1 MELYC
6 HRGWM
11 LTIIMWKDIE
21 TSEDLLGYRF
31 HARLLK
37 EIVLDKSML
46 PTSIGIFGNWGY
58 GKSSLMLLMEKEI
71 NEEITKQ
78 VAEENNPRILQVR
91 FNGWQYESY
100 ETTKYSLIQVLLDS
114 VEKYLSDNRDI
125 FDKLDIILKRIN
137 LLKLGVLLL
146 KKYVWDKIPNAIKSN
161 LPTADDLK
169 KCVGVD
175 DITKFQN
182 EFQNEHTSLFVT
194 KFRTLLESIVED
206 AKFDSIIVY
215 IDDLDR
221 CSGEK
226 MIECIEAIKLFLN
239 VKNTAFVLG
248 ADERMVERA
257 IKEHYP
263 EIEQDKRQIYSPF
276 SDYLEK
282 LIQIPYRLPRLSLNE
297 QYTYILFLLLK
308 SKYPNFFNAVIKDY
322 NDYKNKEPFGNYDAE
337 KMRAALGENKIPDVE
352 ALIPIIPMMTR
363 FLNGSPRQLKR
374 FLNTF
379 DLRMRMVQVANI
391 REIDPTVLAKLMLLE
406 YNFKYQRL
414 FESLYGMQLLGDGI
428 IDKIGE
434 VEECARQKKK
444 LNDKRWQEWEED
456 NLVLDWLSLSPSLS
470 GVNLKEYFWIA
481 RDSLKNS
488 VPVESLVSNVARRF
502 YLTLRNKQSAIAK
515 KKFLQEEIAKLEDE
529 ERQMVIMLLNHD
541 FTKNPNDSKV
551 LELLQADSE
560 VRVLIQNESDCKS
573 LFSHVDTLKM
583 EPAWGVILG
592 KLKKNDFWN
601 HFISPLKF
609 GEKLQK
615 MLNK

>member
-1 MELYC
+1 
-6 HRGWM
+6 
-11 LTIIMWKDIE
+11 MWKDIE

-31 HARLLK
+31 HAKLLK

-58 GKSSLMLLMEKEI
+58 GKSSLMLLLEKEI
-71 NEEITKQ
+71 NEEIAMH
-78 VAEENNPRILQVR
+78 VAEGNTPRILQIR

-114 VEKYLSDNRDI
+114 VEKYLSDNRDV
-125 FDKLDIILKRIN
+125 FEKLDILLKRIN

-161 LPTADDLK
+161 LPQADDLK
-169 KCVGVD
+169 ECIGVD

-194 KFRTLLESIVED
+194 KFRTLLESIVEE

-337 KMRAALGENKIPDVE
+337 KMRATLGENKIPDVE

-391 REIDPTVLAKLMLLE
+391 REIEPTVLAKLMLLE

-456 NLVLDWLSLSPSLS
+456 NLFLDWLSLSPSLS

-488 VPVESLVSNVARRF
+488 VPVESLVSNVARRS

-573 LFSHVDTLKM
+573 LFSHVDILKM

>member
-1 MELYC
+1 
-6 HRGWM
+6 
-11 LTIIMWKDIE
+11 MWKDIE

-31 HARLLK
+31 HAKLLK

-58 GKSSLMLLMEKEI
+58 GKSSLMLLLEKEI
-71 NEEITKQ
+71 NEEIAMH
-78 VAEENNPRILQVR
+78 VAEGNTPRILQVR

-114 VEKYLSDNRDI
+114 VEKYLSDNRDV
-125 FDKLDIILKRIN
+125 FEKLDILLKRIN

-161 LPTADDLK
+161 LPQADDLK
-169 KCVGVD
+169 ECIGVD

-194 KFRTLLESIVED
+194 KFRTLLESIVEE

-337 KMRAALGENKIPDVE
+337 KMRAALEENKIPDVE

>member
-1 MELYC
+1 
-6 HRGWM
+6 
-11 LTIIMWKDIE
+11 MWKDIE

-573 LFSHVDTLKM
+573 LFSHVDILKM

>member
-1 MELYC
+1 
-6 HRGWM
+6 
-11 LTIIMWKDIE
+11 MWKDIE

-31 HARLLK
+31 HAKLLK

-58 GKSSLMLLMEKEI
+58 GKSSLMLLLEKEI
-71 NEEITKQ
+71 NEEIAMH
-78 VAEENNPRILQVR
+78 VAEGNTPRILQVR

-114 VEKYLSDNRDI
+114 VEKYLSDNRDV
-125 FDKLDIILKRIN
+125 FEKLDILLKRIN

-161 LPTADDLK
+161 LPQADDLK
-169 KCVGVD
+169 ECIGVD

-194 KFRTLLESIVED
+194 KFRTLLESIVEE

-337 KMRAALGENKIPDVE
+337 KMRATLGENKIPDVE

-391 REIDPTVLAKLMLLE
+391 REIEPTVLAKLMLLE

-456 NLVLDWLSLSPSLS
+456 NLFLDWLSLSPSLS

>member
-1 MELYC
+1 MC
-6 HRGWM
+6 
-11 LTIIMWKDIE
+11 KDIE
-21 TSEDLLGYRF
+21 TSEDLWGYRF
-31 HARLLK
+31 HAKLLK

-58 GKSSLMLLMEKEI
+58 GKSSLMLLLEKEI
-71 NEEITKQ
+71 NEEIAMH
-78 VAEENNPRILQVR
+78 VAEGNTPRILQVR

-114 VEKYLSDNRDI
+114 VEKYLSDNRDV
-125 FDKLDIILKRIN
+125 FEKLDILLKRIN

-161 LPTADDLK
+161 LPQADDLK
-169 KCVGVD
+169 ECIGVD

-194 KFRTLLESIVED
+194 KFRTLLASIVEE

>member
-1 MELYC
+1 
-6 HRGWM
+6 
-11 LTIIMWKDIE
+11 MWKDIE

-31 HARLLK
+31 HAKLLK

-58 GKSSLMLLMEKEI
+58 GKSSLMLLLEKEI
-71 NEEITKQ
+71 NEEIAMH
-78 VAEENNPRILQVR
+78 VAEGNTPRILQVR

-114 VEKYLSDNRDI
+114 VEKYLSDNRDV
-125 FDKLDIILKRIN
+125 FEKLDILLKRIN

-161 LPTADDLK
+161 LPQADDLK
-169 KCVGVD
+169 ECIGVD

-194 KFRTLLESIVED
+194 KFRTLLESIVEE

-515 KKFLQEEIAKLEDE
+515 KEFLQEEIAKLEDE

>member
-1 MELYC
+1 
-6 HRGWM
+6 
-11 LTIIMWKDIE
+11 MWKDIE

-31 HARLLK
+31 HAKLLK

-58 GKSSLMLLMEKEI
+58 GKSSLMLLLEKEI
-71 NEEITKQ
+71 NEEIAMH
-78 VAEENNPRILQVR
+78 VAEGNTPRILQVR

-114 VEKYLSDNRDI
+114 VEKYLSDNRDV
-125 FDKLDIILKRIN
+125 FEKLDILLKRIN

-161 LPTADDLK
+161 LPQADDLK
-169 KCVGVD
+169 ECIGVD

-194 KFRTLLESIVED
+194 KFRTLLESIVEE

-337 KMRAALGENKIPDVE
+337 KMRATLGENKIPDVE

-391 REIDPTVLAKLMLLE
+391 REIEPTVLAKLMLLE

-456 NLVLDWLSLSPSLS
+456 NLFLDWLSLSPSLS

-488 VPVESLVSNVARRF
+488 VPVESLVSNIARRS

-573 LFSHVDTLKM
+573 LFSHVDILKM

>member
-215 IDDLDR
+215 IDDLGR

-391 REIDPTVLAKLMLLE
+391 REIDPAVLAKLMLLE

>member
-1 MELYC
+1 
-6 HRGWM
+6 
-11 LTIIMWKDIE
+11 MWKDIE

-31 HARLLK
+31 HAKLLK

-58 GKSSLMLLMEKEI
+58 GKSSLMLLLEKEI
-71 NEEITKQ
+71 NEEIAMH
-78 VAEENNPRILQVR
+78 VAEGNTPRILQVR

-114 VEKYLSDNRDI
+114 VEKYLSDNRDV
-125 FDKLDIILKRIN
+125 FEKLDILLKRIN

-161 LPTADDLK
+161 LPQAEDLK
-169 KCVGVD
+169 ECIGVD

-194 KFRTLLESIVED
+194 KFRTLLESIVEE

>member
-1 MELYC
+1 
-6 HRGWM
+6 
-11 LTIIMWKDIE
+11 MWKDIE

-31 HARLLK
+31 HAKLLK

-58 GKSSLMLLMEKEI
+58 GKSSLMLLLEKEI
-71 NEEITKQ
+71 NEEIAMH
-78 VAEENNPRILQVR
+78 VAEGNTLRILQVR

-114 VEKYLSDNRDI
+114 VEKYLSDNRDV
-125 FDKLDIILKRIN
+125 FEKLDILLKRIN

-161 LPTADDLK
+161 LPQADDLK
-169 KCVGVD
+169 ECIGVD

-194 KFRTLLESIVED
+194 KFRTLLESIVEE

-337 KMRAALGENKIPDVE
+337 KMRATLGENKIPDVE

-391 REIDPTVLAKLMLLE
+391 REIEPTVLAKLMLLE

-428 IDKIGE
+428 IALIP
-434 VEECARQKKK
+434 QHY
-444 LNDKRWQEWEED
+444 
-456 NLVLDWLSLSPSLS
+456 SL
-470 GVNLKEYFWIA
+470 
-481 RDSLKNS
+481 
-488 VPVESLVSNVARRF
+488 
-502 YLTLRNKQSAIAK
+502 
-515 KKFLQEEIAKLEDE
+515 
-529 ERQMVIMLLNHD
+529 
-541 FTKNPNDSKV
+541 
-551 LELLQADSE
+551 
-560 VRVLIQNESDCKS
+560 
-573 LFSHVDTLKM
+573 
-583 EPAWGVILG
+583 IL
-592 KLKKNDFWN
+592 
-601 HFISPLKF
+601 FISA
-609 GEKLQK
+609 
-615 MLNK
+615 

>member
-1 MELYC
+1 MVAL
-6 HRGWM
+6 
-11 LTIIMWKDIE
+11 
-21 TSEDLLGYRF
+21 
-31 HARLLK
+31 AR
-37 EIVLDKSML
+37 
-46 PTSIGIFGNWGY
+46 
-58 GKSSLMLLMEKEI
+58 
-71 NEEITKQ
+71 
-78 VAEENNPRILQVR
+78 
-91 FNGWQYESY
+91 
-100 ETTKYSLIQVLLDS
+100 
-114 VEKYLSDNRDI
+114 
-125 FDKLDIILKRIN
+125 
-137 LLKLGVLLL
+137 
-146 KKYVWDKIPNAIKSN
+146 
-161 LPTADDLK
+161 
-169 KCVGVD
+169 
-175 DITKFQN
+175 
-182 EFQNEHTSLFVT
+182 
-194 KFRTLLESIVED
+194 
-206 AKFDSIIVY
+206 
-215 IDDLDR
+215 
-221 CSGEK
+221 
-226 MIECIEAIKLFLN
+226 
-239 VKNTAFVLG
+239 
-248 ADERMVERA
+248 
-257 IKEHYP
+257 
-263 EIEQDKRQIYSPF
+263 
-276 SDYLEK
+276 
-282 LIQIPYRLPRLSLNE
+282 
-297 QYTYILFLLLK
+297 
-308 SKYPNFFNAVIKDY
+308 
-322 NDYKNKEPFGNYDAE
+322 
-337 KMRAALGENKIPDVE
+337 
-352 ALIPIIPMMTR
+352 
-363 FLNGSPRQLKR
+363 LKR

-391 REIDPTVLAKLMLLE
+391 REIEPTVLAKLMLLE

-414 FESLYGMQLLGDGI
+414 FEFLYGMQLLGDGI

-456 NLVLDWLSLSPSLS
+456 NLFLDWLSLSPSLS

-488 VPVESLVSNVARRF
+488 VPVESLVSNVARRS

-573 LFSHVDTLKM
+573 LFSHVDILKM

>member
-1 MELYC
+1 
-6 HRGWM
+6 
-11 LTIIMWKDIE
+11 MWKDIE

-31 HARLLK
+31 HAKLLK

-58 GKSSLMLLMEKEI
+58 GKSSLMLLLEKEI
-71 NEEITKQ
+71 NEEIAMH
-78 VAEENNPRILQVR
+78 VAEGNTLRILQVR

-114 VEKYLSDNRDI
+114 VEKYLSDNRDV
-125 FDKLDIILKRIN
+125 FEKLDILLKRIN

-161 LPTADDLK
+161 LPQADDLK
-169 KCVGVD
+169 ECIGVD

-194 KFRTLLESIVED
+194 KFRTLLESIVEE

-337 KMRAALGENKIPDVE
+337 KMRATLGENKIPDVE

-391 REIDPTVLAKLMLLE
+391 REIEPTVLAKLMLLE

-456 NLVLDWLSLSPSLS
+456 NLFLDWLSLSPSLS

-488 VPVESLVSNVARRF
+488 VPVESLVSNVARRS
-502 YLTLRNKQSAIAK
+502 YQTLRNKQSAIAK

-573 LFSHVDTLKM
+573 LFSHVDILKM

>member
-1 MELYC
+1 
-6 HRGWM
+6 
-11 LTIIMWKDIE
+11 MWKDIE

-31 HARLLK
+31 HAKLLK

-58 GKSSLMLLMEKEI
+58 GKSSLMLLLEKEI
-71 NEEITKQ
+71 NEEIAMH
-78 VAEENNPRILQVR
+78 VAEGNTPRILQVR

-100 ETTKYSLIQVLLDS
+100 EKTKYSLIQVLLDS
-114 VEKYLSDNRDI
+114 VEKYLSDNRDV
-125 FDKLDIILKRIN
+125 FEKLDILLKRIN

-161 LPTADDLK
+161 LPQADDLK
-169 KCVGVD
+169 ECIGVD

-194 KFRTLLESIVED
+194 KFRTLLESIVEE

-337 KMRAALGENKIPDVE
+337 KMRATLGENKIPDVE

-456 NLVLDWLSLSPSLS
+456 NLFLDWLSLSPSLS

-488 VPVESLVSNVARRF
+488 VPVESLVSNVARRS

-573 LFSHVDTLKM
+573 LFSHVDILKM

>member
-1 MELYC
+1 
-6 HRGWM
+6 
-11 LTIIMWKDIE
+11 MWKDIE

-31 HARLLK
+31 HAKLLK

-58 GKSSLMLLMEKEI
+58 GKSSLMLLLEKEI
-71 NEEITKQ
+71 NEEIAMH
-78 VAEENNPRILQVR
+78 VAEGNTPRILQVR

-114 VEKYLSDNRDI
+114 VEKYLSDNRDV
-125 FDKLDIILKRIN
+125 FEKLDILLKRIN

-161 LPTADDLK
+161 LPQADDLK
-169 KCVGVD
+169 ECIGVD

-194 KFRTLLESIVED
+194 KFRTLLESIVEE

-456 NLVLDWLSLSPSLS
+456 NLFLDWLSLSPSLS

>member
-1 MELYC
+1 
-6 HRGWM
+6 
-11 LTIIMWKDIE
+11 MWKDIE

-31 HARLLK
+31 HAKLLK

-58 GKSSLMLLMEKEI
+58 GKSSLMLLLEKEI
-71 NEEITKQ
+71 NEEIAMH
-78 VAEENNPRILQVR
+78 VAEGNTPRILQVR

-114 VEKYLSDNRDI
+114 VEKYLSDNRDV
-125 FDKLDIILKRIN
+125 FEKLDILLKRIN

-161 LPTADDLK
+161 LPQADDLK
-169 KCVGVD
+169 ECIGVD

-194 KFRTLLESIVED
+194 KFRTLLESIVEE

-337 KMRAALGENKIPDVE
+337 KMRATLGENKIPDVE

-573 LFSHVDTLKM
+573 LFSHVDTLNM

>member
-1 MELYC
+1 
-6 HRGWM
+6 
-11 LTIIMWKDIE
+11 MWKDIE

-31 HARLLK
+31 HAKLLK

-58 GKSSLMLLMEKEI
+58 GKSSLMLLLEKEI
-71 NEEITKQ
+71 NEEIAMH
-78 VAEENNPRILQVR
+78 VAEGNTPRILQVR

-114 VEKYLSDNRDI
+114 VEKYLSDNRDV
-125 FDKLDIILKRIN
+125 FEKLDILLKRIN

-161 LPTADDLK
+161 LPQADDLK
-169 KCVGVD
+169 ECIGVD

-194 KFRTLLESIVED
+194 KFRTLLESIVEE

-529 ERQMVIMLLNHD
+529 ERQMVIMLLNRD

>member
-1 MELYC
+1 
-6 HRGWM
+6 
-11 LTIIMWKDIE
+11 MWKDIE

-31 HARLLK
+31 HAKLLK

-58 GKSSLMLLMEKEI
+58 GKSSLMLLLEKEI
-71 NEEITKQ
+71 NEEIAMH
-78 VAEENNPRILQVR
+78 VAEGNTPRILQVR

-114 VEKYLSDNRDI
+114 VEKYLSDNRDV
-125 FDKLDIILKRIN
+125 FEKLDILLKRIN

-161 LPTADDLK
+161 LPQADDLK
-169 KCVGVD
+169 ECIGVD

-194 KFRTLLESIVED
+194 KFRTLLESIVEE

-297 QYTYILFLLLK
+297 QYTYILFLLLN

-601 HFISPLKF
+601 HFISPLEF

>member
-1 MELYC
+1 
-6 HRGWM
+6 
-11 LTIIMWKDIE
+11 MWKDIE

-31 HARLLK
+31 HAKLLK

-58 GKSSLMLLMEKEI
+58 GKSSLMLLLEKEI
-71 NEEITKQ
+71 NEEIAMH
-78 VAEENNPRILQVR
+78 VAEGNTPRILQVR

-114 VEKYLSDNRDI
+114 VEKYLSDNRDV
-125 FDKLDIILKRIN
+125 FEKLDILLKRIN

-161 LPTADDLK
+161 LPQADDLK
-169 KCVGVD
+169 ECIGVD

-194 KFRTLLESIVED
+194 KFRTLLESIVEE

-337 KMRAALGENKIPDVE
+337 KMRATLGENKIPDVE

-391 REIDPTVLAKLMLLE
+391 REIGPTVLAKLMLLE

-456 NLVLDWLSLSPSLS
+456 NLFLDWLSLSPSLS

-488 VPVESLVSNVARRF
+488 VPVESLVSNVARRS

-515 KKFLQEEIAKLEDE
+515 KKFLQEKIAKLEDE

-573 LFSHVDTLKM
+573 LFSHVDILKM

>member
-1 MELYC
+1 
-6 HRGWM
+6 
-11 LTIIMWKDIE
+11 MWKDIE

-31 HARLLK
+31 HAKLLK

-434 VEECARQKKK
+434 VEKCARQKKK

>member
-1 MELYC
+1 
-6 HRGWM
+6 
-11 LTIIMWKDIE
+11 MWKDIE

-58 GKSSLMLLMEKEI
+58 GKSSLMLLIEKEI

-114 VEKYLSDNRDI
+114 VENYLSDNRDV
-125 FDKLDIILKRIN
+125 FEKLDIILKRIN

-515 KKFLQEEIAKLEDE
+515 KKFLQEEIAKMEDE

>member
-100 ETTKYSLIQVLLDS
+100 ETTKYSLILVLLDS

-573 LFSHVDTLKM
+573 LFSYVDTLKM